1 MANFKVAI
9 DKVLEN
15 EGGYVNNP
23 NDLGGTTNLGI
34 SLRFLQ
40 SIDATANIETIKNL
54 TLEMAEELYFNH
66 FWLSSNYNEIK
77 SQIIAEKVFDTAVH
91 TGSKVANRFLQST
104 LNIIIF
110 NGKPLIEDGIIG
122 QETINAINLLDGED
136 VDGNILKVYRLLQK
150 EHYAKIVIAR
160 AEQLTFLK
168 GWFNRADKG
177 PYIRKPNR
185 Y

>member
-1 MANFKVAI
+1 MANFKEAI
-9 DKVLEN
+9 DKVLEH

-23 NDLGGTTNLGI
+23 NDLGGTTNFGI

-54 TLEMAEELYFNH
+54 TLEEAEELYFNH
-66 FWLSSNYNEIK
+66 FWLKSNYNEIK
-77 SQIIAEKVFDTAVH
+77 SQTIAEKVFDTAVN

-110 NGKPLIEDGIIG
+110 NGKPLVEDGIVG
-122 QETINAINLLDGED
+122 AETINAINLLEGED
-136 VDGNILKVYRLLQK
+136 VDGNILKVYKLLQK

-168 GWFNRADKG
+168 GWFNRADK
-177 PYIRKPNR
+177 
-185 Y
+185 

>member
-1 MANFKVAI
+1 MANFKEAI
-9 DKVLEN
+9 DKVLEH

-23 NDLGGTTNLGI
+23 LDLGGTTNFGI

-54 TLEMAEELYFNH
+54 TLEEAEELYFNH
-66 FWLSSNYNEIK
+66 FWLSSNCDKIK
-77 SQIIAEKVFDTAVH
+77 SQSIAEKVFDTAVN

-110 NGKPLIEDGIIG
+110 NGKPLVEDGYIG
-122 QETINAINLLDGED
+122 AETINAINLLEGED

-150 EHYAKIVIAR
+150 EHYAKIVINR

-168 GWFNRADKG
+168 GWFNRADK
-177 PYIRKPNR
+177 
-185 Y
+185 

>member
-1 MANFKVAI
+1 MANFKEAI
-9 DKVLEN
+9 DKVLEH

-23 NDLGGTTNLGI
+23 LDLGGTTNFGI

-54 TLEMAEELYFNH
+54 TLEEAEELYFNH
-66 FWLSSNYNEIK
+66 FWLSSNCDKIK
-77 SQIIAEKVFDTAVH
+77 SQSIAEKVFDTAVN

-110 NGKPLIEDGIIG
+110 NGKPIQEDGIVG
-122 QETINAINLLDGED
+122 AETINAINLLEGED

-150 EHYAKIVIAR
+150 EHYAKIVIKR
-160 AEQLTFLK
+160 PEQLTFLQ
-168 GWFNRADKG
+168 GWFNRADK
-177 PYIRKPNR
+177 
-185 Y
+185 

>member
-9 DKVLEN
+9 DKVLEH

-23 NDLGGTTNLGI
+23 LDLGGTTNFGI

-40 SIDATANIETIKNL
+40 SIQPQATCETIKNL
-54 TLEMAEELYFNH
+54 TFEEAEELYFNH

-77 SQIIAEKVFDTAVH
+77 SQSIAEKVFDTAVNM
-91 TGSKVANRFLQST
+91 GSKVANRFLQST

-110 NGKPLIEDGIIG
+110 NGKPLVEDGNVG
-122 QETINAINLLDGED
+122 AETINAINLLEGED

-150 EHYAKIVIAR
+150 EHYAKIVIHR

-168 GWFNRADKG
+168 GWFNRADK
-177 PYIRKPNR
+177 
-185 Y
+185 